1 MALTLDWQLF
11 MIRTKQHLRNFVFI
25 EDTMQTPD
33 LENAVR
39 AVSEI
44 VENSDQPMEV
54 QSVLEQIGTDKQIK
68 NTDFREAVWFLIS
81 QGEIAL
87 TWDFKLTKHK
97 PVETATRGV

>member
-1 MALTLDWQLF
+1 MQAPAL
-11 MIRTKQHLRNFVFI
+11 
-25 EDTMQTPD
+25 ED
-33 LENAVR
+33 AVR

-44 VENSDQPMEV
+44 VCSSDQPIEV

-68 NTDFREAVWFLIS
+68 NADFREAVWFLIS

-87 TWDFKLTKHK
+87 TWDFKLTKRE